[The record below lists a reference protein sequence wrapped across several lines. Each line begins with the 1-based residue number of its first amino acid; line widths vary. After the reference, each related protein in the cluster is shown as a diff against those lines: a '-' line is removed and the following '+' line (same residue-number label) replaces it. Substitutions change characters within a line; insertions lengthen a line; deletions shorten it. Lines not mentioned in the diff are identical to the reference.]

1 MTHAKFILMLSMLF
15 ISSLAI
21 GQTSTK
27 DKEHNHKKANVPY
40 KVNKSEAEWR
50 KQLTAEE
57 FKVLRQKGTERAFT
71 GEYDQFKEKGT
82 FTCAGCGQALFSS
95 KAKFDSGTGWPSYY
109 EPISKDAVREEPDN
123 SYGMKNTEILC
134 SNCGGHLGHV
144 FPDGPRPTGLR
155 YCINSVSLD
164 FVPQQK

>member
-1 MTHAKFILMLSMLF
+1 MIHPKFILMLGMLF
-15 ISSLAI
+15 VSSLAAC
-21 GQTSTK
+21 QTSTK
-27 DKEHNHKKANVPY
+27 ETVHAKTETSVNNY
-40 KVNKSEAEWR
+40 KVNKTEAEWR

-71 GEYDQFKEKGT
+71 GEYDKFKKKGT

-109 EPISKDAVREEPDN
+109 EPISKDAVSEEPDY

-144 FPDGPRPTGLR
+144 FNDGPRPTGLR

-164 FVPQQK
+164 FVPAE